1 MHLALSHVTSLPRVP
16 LLSAALL
23 IMLGIALVL
32 RGRGSGG
39 SSRGSGRGSNGRGGS
54 HGGRRSGGPRINA
67 RVGAASDPRF
77 AAHSRFTPAPRFAS
91 DPGSHFAGTQSIATA
106 QPFVAAPHFAAAQSV
121 TAKQPFVAAPQL
133 APDARD
139 LFVAQPDLRV
149 QADLHVSQPDLR
161 VVSQPDL
168 RVVVTAPAWSVPPV
182 ASVSV
187 LAALTEGDK
196 ARPAFAPSNSGD
208 AFPTRARAL
217 FLVGGHLLAA
227 LGIFTLSLA
236 AMPIGHH
243 MAHAGSISV
252 WSLATACVF
261 VGVAVAFVVAARVQ
275 HDIMGGGW
283 HGGFAPRI
291 SYISPEVALYVI
303 SPSGISAA
311 ARRLN
316 SSPARLILAEYGLVV
331 AAFLIVLH
339 RLVGR

>member
-1 MHLALSHVTSLPRVP
+1 
-16 LLSAALL
+16 
-23 IMLGIALVL
+23 MLGTALVL
-32 RGRGSGG
+32 RSRGSNTG
-39 SSRGSGRGSNGRGGS
+39 SSRGSSRGGNRGSSRGGS
-54 HGGRRSGGPRINA
+54 ARHSGGPRKPSRIA
-67 RVGAASDPRF
+67 TGPDPRF
-77 AAHSRFTPAPRFAS
+77 AAPSRFAPNLG
-91 DPGSHFAGTQSIATA
+91 DHFAVAQSITIA
-106 QPFVAAPHFAAAQSV
+106 QPFAAAPHFAAAQSI
-121 TAKQPFVAAPQL
+121 TAKQPFAAAPQL
-133 APDARD
+133 APGPRD

-149 QADLHVSQPDLR
+149 VSQP

-168 RVVVTAPAWSVPPV
+168 RVVTTAPAWVVPPA

-217 FLVGGHLLAA
+217 SLVGAHLLAV

-236 AMPIGHH
+236 ATPIGHH
-243 MAHAGSISV
+243 MSHVGSISV

-261 VGVAVAFVVAARVQ
+261 AGIALAFVVAARVQ

-283 HGGFAPRI
+283 YGGFAPRI

-303 SPSGISAA
+303 SPSGTSAA

-316 SSPARLILAEYGLVV
+316 APPARLTLVEYGLVV

-339 RLVGR
+339 RLVGQ